1 VYHEKNVLA
10 KLNPTVA
17 SVEHYYTIG
26 VVFNSPRSCLR
37 AETIAQCSGVSC
49 AAFSANDLTA
59 LTFGCERGDAEK
71 FFPQYIFDNIYL
83 VHCHHLF

>member
-1 VYHEKNVLA
+1 MMVL
-10 KLNPTVA
+10 LNPLIQNIGK
-17 SVEHYYTIG
+17 YYEIG